1 MRVTI
6 KKIIPCSEA
15 DSEAGEAV
23 GVGGEGEF
31 AAVLVEHF
39 ACEEEAD
46 AVTVVPRCFQRNFL

>member
-46 AVTVVPRCFQRNFL
+46 AVTVGLG